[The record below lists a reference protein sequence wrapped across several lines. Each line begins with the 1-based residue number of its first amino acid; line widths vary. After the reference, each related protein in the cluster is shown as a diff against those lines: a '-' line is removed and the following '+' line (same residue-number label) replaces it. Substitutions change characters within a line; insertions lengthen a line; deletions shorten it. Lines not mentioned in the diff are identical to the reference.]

1 MALSKKL
8 LGAHFRYPDYYMVER
23 EKTREYANA
32 VKNTDEVFFSDEAA
46 AELGYSGLPAPLTFI
61 SVFGYVAQVASFTHH
76 GIKLA
81 DHKIVHVD
89 QVLKFQRPIK
99 CGDRLYCDVYV
110 HEIRQAHGTDIVVN
124 KVLITNDEGDVVQET
139 YTTLAGRS
147 GDEDGESG
155 FSDGTA

>member
-1 MALSKKL
+1 MALSKRL

-61 SVFGYVAQVASFTHH
+61 SVFGYVAQVASLTHH
-76 GIKLA
+76 GIALA

-89 QVLKFQRPIK
+89 QVLKFVQPIK
-99 CGDRLYCDVYV
+99 SGDKLYCDVYV
-110 HEIRQAHGTDIVVN
+110 HQIRQAHGTDLVVN
-124 KVLITNDEGDVVQET
+124 KVLISNDTGDVVQET

-147 GDEDGESG
+147 EEDGESG
-155 FSDGTA
+155 FSDDTA